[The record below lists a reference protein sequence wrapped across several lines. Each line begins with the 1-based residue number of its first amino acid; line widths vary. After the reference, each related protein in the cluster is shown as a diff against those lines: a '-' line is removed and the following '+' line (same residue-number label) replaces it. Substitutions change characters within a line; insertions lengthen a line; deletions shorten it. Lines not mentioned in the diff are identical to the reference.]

1 MRNSERVHVHAY
13 SYSTRGLCL
22 RVGSIHP
29 SIAFC
34 YSKAIPID
42 PNSTIDRLNF
52 TSRSPSTND
61 QCRIDVVPSS
71 FRVIY
76 RPIMS
81 IPQLRYSILAGVWP
95 TYTTWTRR
103 RTLFNQ
109 NSTFQL
115 VANRPALSLPSSA
128 IVALTSLLRRDEF

>member
-95 TYTTWTRR
+95 TYTT
-103 RTLFNQ
+103 RTLVVELSSIRIQHFNSSQ
-109 NSTFQL
+109 IVQL
-115 VANRPALSLPSSA
+115 CRFRRAQ
-128 IVALTSLLRRDEF
+128 SLL